1 MKEEEE
7 KTRRREWEK
16 EEMKEDGGVEM
27 EINLIKVKTD
37 LRWIS
42 RRKKGEKGRYE
53 GGRRR

>member
-16 EEMKEDGGVEM
+16 EEMKEEGGGEM
-27 EINLIKVKTD
+27 EINLIKVKTGV
-37 LRWIS
+37 RWIS